1 MCSVI
6 SLRTWSSIDEAP
18 RFEGSSRE
26 TQVVRRVR
34 VTWGALGLARERK
47 ERWGG
52 GGVGKLTNCK
62 TGEELQRDQREA
74 KRSISMGLH
83 KHRAAL
89 SVFSCVV
96 VMVLDANQTVE
107 HGIERSEVGRDRNR
121 VMLRILAMQ

>member
-1 MCSVI
+1 M
-6 SLRTWSSIDEAP
+6 
-18 RFEGSSRE
+18 G
-26 TQVVRRVR
+26 
-34 VTWGALGLARERK
+34 GRK
-47 ERWGG
+47 
-52 GGVGKLTNCK
+52 GVGKLKNCK

-74 KRSISMGLH
+74 KRSISMGFH